1 MTDSNRTDGDTALQ
15 LRTTVKKEG
24 TLELSLAE
32 IPIPKPGD
40 DEVVVRVEA
49 APINPSDLG
58 LLFGPADVSTAR
70 ASGTPERPV
79 VTADIPRKLMRIV
92 AGRIEESM
100 PAGNEGAGV
109 VVDAGSS
116 PEAQSLVGKTV
127 GIIGGGMYT
136 QYRALKAKQCLVLQE
151 GTTAVEGAA
160 CFVNPLTA
168 LGFVETMRLEGHKA
182 IVHTAAASNL
192 G

>member
-1 MTDSNRTDGDTALQ
+1 MTDSNRTDSDTTDGGTALQ

-24 TLELSLAE
+24 TIELSLAE
-32 IPIPKPGD
+32 VPIPKPGD

-127 GIIGGGMYT
+127 GIVGGAMYAQYRTLNAMYVFQISQLHQIYHFLLLQSYT
-136 QYRALKAKQCLVLQE
+136 QIHILCKLIL
-151 GTTAVEGAA
+151 
-160 CFVNPLTA
+160 P
-168 LGFVETMRLEGHKA
+168 H
-182 IVHTAAASNL
+182 
-192 G
+192 